1 MVDTIEQKY
10 EELVI
15 EISDDDVTYNK
26 ICGMDGYTVSRS
38 AQVDSTE
45 IPDDC
50 DDESKPHRVVR
61 SVRSK
66 EMSISGTGVWA
77 QQSNNTI
84 SDWYHDGAEKFV
96 RVGHLNAAVG
106 DVEYEKGPAL
116 LTQLDNQRQKGQ
128 AVSAN
133 ITIHFWPIADL
144 HCLFHTPAY

>member
-1 MVDTIEQKY
+1 MADTVELKY

-15 EISDDDVTYNK
+15 EISDDDVTYAK

-38 AQVDSTE
+38 AQVDTTE

-50 DDESKPHRVVR
+50 DDESKPHRIVR
-61 SVRSK
+61 SIRSK

-84 SDWYHDGAEKFV
+84 SDWFHEGTQKHV
-96 RVGHLNAAVG
+96 RIGHLNAAVG

-116 LTQLDNQRQKGQ
+116 LTQLDNQRTKGQ
-128 AVSAN
+128 AVSAS
-133 ITIHFWPIADL
+133 ITIQFAGKITRTVKA
-144 HCLFHTPAY
+144 